1 MNWASKHKK
10 IVYIVS
16 AILLVDFI
24 YLLIS
29 GGTDYIERIII
40 GIAIN
45 IILALGLNFFSGLTG
60 LFSLGHVGFMAL
72 GAYVSSILTL
82 PLQMKAANLP
92 DLPEWLAHVQLPFFP
107 AVLIA
112 ALFAMVVAFFIG
124 IPLMRLIGPYVSVA
138 TMGFLVITQVVLT
151 NWDTFTRGA
160 RTFAGVPA
168 YTSWWNVWLW
178 ALFVVYIV
186 LRLKFS
192 SFGRS
197 MRASRDNAIAAES
210 IGIPIVRSRL
220 LAFCVS
226 AFITAIGG
234 ALWAHFIRAFSPK
247 SFYFAQTFSVITMVI
262 IGGLGSIRGSLAGVL
277 FVTVI
282 SEILRNLE
290 RGINLGIMTI
300 PPTYGSSQVLMA
312 LILILMIVFKP
323 AGLFGETEWKSRDV
337 ILFFKGV
344 FSVRSKTNN
353 GGR

>member
-1 MNWASKHKK
+1 MNWDSKHKK
-10 IVYIVS
+10 TVYILS
-16 AILLVDFI
+16 AVLMVDFI

-45 IILALGLNFFSGLTG
+45 IILALGLNLFSGLTG

-72 GAYVSSILTL
+72 GAYISSILTL
-82 PLQMKAANLP
+82 PLQTKNANLP
-92 DLPEWLAHVQLPFFP
+92 DLPGWLAHVQLPFFP
-107 AVLIA
+107 ALILA
-112 ALFAMVVAFFIG
+112 ALVTMGIAFLIG

-168 YTSWWNVWLW
+168 YTSWWNAWLW
-178 ALFVVYIV
+178 ALFVLYVV

-197 MRASRDNAIAAES
+197 MRASRDNTIAAES
-210 IGIPIVRSRL
+210 IGIPIVQSRL
-220 LAFCVS
+220 LAFCIS

-262 IGGLGSIRGSLAGVL
+262 IGGLGSVRGSLAGVV

-290 RGINLGIMTI
+290 RGITLGVITI
-300 PPTYGSSQVLMA
+300 PPMYGSSQVIMA

-323 AGLFGETEWKSRDV
+323 TGFFGETEWKARDV
-337 ILFFKGV
+337 IRFFKGF
-344 FSVRSKTNN
+344 FSIISKGNN
-353 GGR
+353 GGH